1 MSTIPQWVL
10 GLFYWAHMVATIVW
24 VGGLV
29 TLSTLVQP
37 VALNT
42 LADGDYLK
50 LFSRLQQKLQWLG
63 WLCLGMLIVT
73 GLFQMSAHPSYQ
85 GFLTIGNRWAAAIL
99 VKHLLVGV
107 MVLLSGYLT
116 WGLNPALQRLQLLQA
131 SGKEMGESEIKR
143 LRQREVLLLR
153 ANLGLSIAVLA
164 MTAWARVS

>member
-1 MSTIPQWVL
+1 M
-10 GLFYWAHMVATIVW
+10 M
-24 VGGLV
+24 
-29 TLSTLVQP
+29 
-37 VALNT
+37 
-42 LADGDYLK
+42 
-50 LFSRLQQKLQWLG
+50 
-63 WLCLGMLIVT
+63 IVT

-143 LRQREVLLLR
+143 LRQRETLLLR

>member
-1 MSTIPQWVL
+1 MSAIPQWVL
-10 GLFYWAHMVATIVW
+10 GLFYWAHMAATVVW

-29 TLSTLVQP
+29 TLSILVLP
-37 VALNT
+37 VAHNT

-63 WLCLGMLIVT
+63 WLCLGTLIVT

-85 GFLTIGNRWAAAIL
+85 GFLTIGNRWATAIL

-107 MVLLSGYLT
+107 MVLLSGYVT
-116 WGLNPALQRLQLLQA
+116 WGLNPALQRLLLLQ
-131 SGKEMGESEIKR
+131 STGKEIGHSEVKR
-143 LRQREVLLLR
+143 LRQQEILLLR
-153 ANLGLSIAVLA
+153 VNLGLSIAVLA